1 LTEAIIASQMYDL
14 VIHGHTHKKR
24 DEKIRDTLVLNP
36 GCAHREFPN
45 IEGNIETEPSV
56 IIFDTTKRSYQ
67 FVKL

>member
-1 LTEAIIASQMYDL
+1 MYDL

-24 DEKIRDTLVLNP
+24 DEKIPDTLVPNP

-56 IIFDTTKRSYQ
+56 IIFDTTKMDYQ

>member
-1 LTEAIIASQMYDL
+1 MYDL

-24 DEKIRDTLVLNP
+24 DEKIPDTLVLNP

-56 IIFDTTKRSYQ
+56 IIFDTTKMDY
-67 FVKL
+67 